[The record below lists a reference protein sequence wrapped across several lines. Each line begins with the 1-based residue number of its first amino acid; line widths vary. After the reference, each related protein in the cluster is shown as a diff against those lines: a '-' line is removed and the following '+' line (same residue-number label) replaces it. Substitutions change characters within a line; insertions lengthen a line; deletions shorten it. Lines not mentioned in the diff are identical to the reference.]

1 MSADMAVKV
10 LDESG
15 RRWMGFPGPLA
26 GACQQERATM
36 PKSTPT
42 PLGFAVCLDRR
53 PDVLRGQA
61 FACLPQRD
69 VLGFLIKA
77 DNQHA
82 LSLVAKNANLLLS
95 PGVYEIAL
103 LHALTSSRLNS
114 FHCPPRLLR
123 TLVARADQKRLRT
136 AGDPLPGP
144 GPYTLYRGVAAP
156 NGSMDC
162 HGHPCGGWRNSSP
175 IAPTSAACPT
185 PPSISSPSLHRPF
198 CPLPMTGT
206 RRNFSC
212 VSRRI

>member
-1 MSADMAVKV
+1 
-10 LDESG
+10 
-15 RRWMGFPGPLA
+15 
-26 GACQQERATM
+26 M

-42 PLGFAVCLDRR
+42 PLGFAVCLDGR

-77 DNQHA
+77 DDQHA

-103 LHALTSSRLNS
+103 LHALTSPRLNN
-114 FHCPPRLLR
+114 FHCPPRLLH

-144 GPYTLYRGVAAP
+144 GPYMLYRGVAAP
-156 NGSMDC
+156 DGSMDS
-162 HGHPCGGWRNSSP
+162 HGHRGRWRNGSL
-175 IAPTSAACPT
+175 IAPTSAACPI
-185 PPSISSPSLHRPF
+185 PPSISSPSLHGPF
-198 CPLPMTGT
+198 WPLPMTGT

-212 VSRRI
+212 VSRRIYGRVSPLTTS